1 MKSIPSG
8 ELAKG
13 VKGVAQRLAPH
24 LVGLPAEAILSTAQL
39 AYNFELARR
48 RVQNPASAVHYTPPG
63 GAFIGQLNE
72 LVQGVNS
79 KDMKNSMFRKWSRES
94 PERQQDILDFHLE
107 GLQRPGRYRT
117 FAEINQQGNI
127 EVKLKVIEPD
137 GSFTTTPIQA
147 GKLNEL
153 HYQSQQARVFTAE
166 ELGLFRFFGLLGF

>member
-1 MKSIPSG
+1 MKSIPAD

-13 VKGVAQRLAPH
+13 VKGVVRRIAPH

-48 RVQNPASAVHYTPPG
+48 RVQNPASAVHYTPPPLQDIMSFNNL
-63 GAFIGQLNE
+63 AQAI
-72 LVQGVNS
+72 NS
-79 KDMKNSMFRKWSRES
+79 KDMKNPWFKDWSGKN
-94 PERQQDILDFHLE
+94 PEQQQNVLNQFLDN
-107 GLQRPGRYRT
+107 LQRPGRFRT